1 MARNAPTQGTGA
13 DIAKSAAIDMFDWI
27 VTHNL
32 FGKVKLVCMVHD
44 EICFEYPEYLQQ
56 FPKLLESTMERAA
69 EKYCKSVPIPA
80 EASVDNFW
88 VH

>member
-1 MARNAPTQGTGA
+1 MTGA

-56 FPKLLESTMERAA
+56 FPSYPQIVKPDLSKMKR
-69 EKYCKSVPIPA
+69 V
-80 EASVDNFW
+80 
-88 VH
+88 